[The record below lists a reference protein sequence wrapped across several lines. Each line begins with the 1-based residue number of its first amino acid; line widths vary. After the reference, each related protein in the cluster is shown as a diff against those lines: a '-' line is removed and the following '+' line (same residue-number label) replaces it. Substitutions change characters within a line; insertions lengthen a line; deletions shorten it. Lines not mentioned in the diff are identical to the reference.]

1 MNEFHE
7 DEGNHKHKTKQKNK
21 GKIKIISGGKQAN
34 DKNVFVFKTEEDADP
49 IIIKDGI
56 EIDTIEDLSGD
67 EIESITVLKAKD
79 AIEKYGADGAH
90 GAIET
95 KGKKKDQP

>member
-1 MNEFHE
+1 MTFWINPSS
-7 DEGNHKHKTKQKNK
+7 EGFFYFPSQGT
-21 GKIKIISGGKQAN
+21 SGLFYRQGYALWHSWSAA
-34 DKNVFVFKTEEDADP
+34 ADP

-90 GAIET
+90 GAIEI